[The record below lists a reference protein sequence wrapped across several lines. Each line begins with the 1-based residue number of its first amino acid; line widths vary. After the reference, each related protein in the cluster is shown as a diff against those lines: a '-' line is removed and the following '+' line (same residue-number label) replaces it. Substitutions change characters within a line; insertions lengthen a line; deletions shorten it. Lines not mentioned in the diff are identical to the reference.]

1 MSIVAEVKEFRGVME
16 ISTEE
21 GGSLRVRKKHFMMHP
36 VGAGDEID
44 AEAYEDAIA
53 AAQFAD
59 AYEAALTALDFCART
74 EKEIVTGLLRKGY
87 VPKAARSVAER
98 LREGGLI
105 NDRQMAARIAESN
118 AGKAVGVY
126 ALKRKLR
133 AKGIS
138 EEDASEALEAFDDGQ
153 QAAAA
158 KAAAEKLLRRYN
170 GLPAR
175 DARAK
180 LSQALARRGFGADPH
195 VYTVEAARDEVLRLL
210 SKGGAPRC

>member
-44 AEAYEDAIA
+44 AEAYEYAIA

-180 LSQALARRGFGADPH
+180 LSQALARRGFGWDA
-195 VYTVEAARDEVLRLL
+195 VRAAVDALLNDDEYE
-210 SKGGAPRC
+210 